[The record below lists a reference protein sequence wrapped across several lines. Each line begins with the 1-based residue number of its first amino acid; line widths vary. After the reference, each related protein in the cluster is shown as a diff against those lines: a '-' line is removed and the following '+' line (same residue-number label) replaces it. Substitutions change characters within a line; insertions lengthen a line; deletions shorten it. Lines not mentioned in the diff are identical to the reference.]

1 MVPRRAM
8 TGIGHPLRVNRMGG
22 ITMSDQNGSVPL
34 CGMWG
39 VPAKQGR
46 SWSPRMTHSR
56 PRRDRTTC
64 SGIRLQA
71 GGRRCRKTT
80 LHPSGYCHV
89 HCDPE
94 RHHRECEGH
103 AACSL
108 GSISIPP
115 WSENK
120 SATGRAASLGR
131 GTAGTE
137 HQRSP
142 EERVRHID
150 RSSPAVVAAMR
161 YTVFGC
167 MIDASGP
174 GVHAG
179 KHGE

>member
-1 MVPRRAM
+1 MMTPRRVPRRAM
-8 TGIGHPLRVNRMGG
+8 TGIGHHLRVNRMGG

-64 SGIRLQA
+64 SGIPLQA

-89 HCDPE
+89 HCDAE

-103 AACSL
+103 AACSVESIRSRRSRKTNLRRVEQPHL
-108 GSISIPP
+108 GGGLLALSTSEVPKSACGTLTEAVPP
-115 WSENK
+115 WSPQCV
-120 SATGRAASLGR
+120 TRFLAA
-131 GTAGTE
+131 
-137 HQRSP
+137 
-142 EERVRHID
+142 
-150 RSSPAVVAAMR
+150 
-161 YTVFGC
+161 
-167 MIDASGP
+167 
-174 GVHAG
+174 
-179 KHGE
+179 